1 MRDGSGA
8 LTKEDKCEV
17 VLVMVCMHACMRACI
32 YVYTY
37 IRTPIEHGEEVL
49 RPSYVTSRESH
60 DGFGPEVTG

>member
-1 MRDGSGA
+1 MRSGFGHG
-8 LTKEDKCEV
+8 L
-17 VLVMVCMHACMRACI
+17 HACMRACI